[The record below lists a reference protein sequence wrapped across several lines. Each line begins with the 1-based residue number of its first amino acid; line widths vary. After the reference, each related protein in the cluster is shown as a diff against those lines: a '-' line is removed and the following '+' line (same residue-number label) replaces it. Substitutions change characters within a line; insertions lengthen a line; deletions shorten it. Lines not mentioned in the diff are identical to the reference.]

1 MKADVMQVGWLSEGD
16 KFEIAGLEKNFREL
30 RVRRVTDCSV
40 SADGDKR
47 DGEAAWVPL
56 KGFIISCGTPVRLL
70 GREIRKA
77 KQEVPN
83 MKEVPVNNS
92 SLSAISRN
100 NINQINNGKRG
111 RGRPKGSKN
120 K

>member
-1 MKADVMQVGWLSEGD
+1 MKTDTMQLGWLREGD
-16 KFEIAGLEKNFREL
+16 KFEIAGLEKSFRGL

-40 SADGDKR
+40 TADGDKR
-47 DGEAAWVPL
+47 DGEEDWIPL
-56 KGFIISCGTPVRLL
+56 KGFTISCGTPVRLL
-70 GREIRKA
+70 GSEIRKT
-77 KQEVPN
+77 KQEVPKI
-83 MKEVPVNNS
+83 KEVSVNNS

-100 NINQINNGKRG
+100 NINKINNQKKG